1 MKRPLAAGFS
11 VEVDGVDDR
20 AWHDL
25 AGCFTD
31 SNIYQLWQRESAQTL
46 LTGTSR
52 LLVKR
57 RGDVVAAAEA
67 RLFRLPL
74 TSRGIAYLRWGPL
87 WRRDGAT
94 DLHGFRQVVR
104 ALRNEYV
111 CRRRMILRLN
121 PRLFR
126 DDDQQCLDILRD
138 EGFAAIADAPTER
151 TLLMDLTPGLDD
163 LRRGFDKKW
172 RNCLSKAERS
182 GLTIEV
188 GPREA
193 LFDEFATLYAEMLD
207 RKQFVPTSDIQ
218 LHRRIQAVLPP
229 AAKMNVVIA
238 RSEGRPCAGA
248 VISALGTTGLYLFGA
263 TNDVGMRT
271 SGSYQVQWEVL
282 KLLKD
287 RNVDLYDL
295 HGINPEANPGTY
307 TFKKGLAG
315 KSGREATFAGQLQS
329 FEPSIASHSLLLME
343 RWRRGRRAEPTVAI
357 NSEPAES
364 PAPTN

>member
-1 MKRPLAAGFS
+1 
-11 VEVDGVDDR
+11 
-20 AWHDL
+20 
-25 AGCFTD
+25 
-31 SNIYQLWQRESAQTL
+31 
-46 LTGTSR
+46 
-52 LLVKR
+52 
-57 RGDVVAAAEA
+57 
-67 RLFRLPL
+67 
-74 TSRGIAYLRWGPL
+74 
-87 WRRDGAT
+87 
-94 DLHGFRQVVR
+94 
-104 ALRNEYV
+104 
-111 CRRRMILRLN
+111 
-121 PRLFR
+121 
-126 DDDQQCLDILRD
+126 
-138 EGFAAIADAPTER
+138 
-151 TLLMDLTPGLDD
+151 
-163 LRRGFDKKW
+163 
-172 RNCLSKAERS
+172 
-182 GLTIEV
+182 
-188 GPREA
+188 
-193 LFDEFATLYAEMLD
+193 
-207 RKQFVPTSDIQ
+207 
-218 LHRRIQAVLPP
+218 
-229 AAKMNVVIA
+229 MNVVIA